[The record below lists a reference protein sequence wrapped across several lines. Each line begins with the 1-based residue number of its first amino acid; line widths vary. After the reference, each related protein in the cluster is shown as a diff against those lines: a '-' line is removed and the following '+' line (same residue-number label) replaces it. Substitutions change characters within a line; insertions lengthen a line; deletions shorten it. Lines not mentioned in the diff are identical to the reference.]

1 MGNIHS
7 FPFLGKGFT
16 LSTNDENVTELD
28 ENMDK
33 ISMSPIYLTVISV
46 GGILAIYSLY
56 RIVKILR
63 DRHK

>member
-7 FPFLGKGFT
+7 FPFPGKGFT
-16 LSTNDENVTELD
+16 LSTNDENVTGLN

-33 ISMSPIYLTVISV
+33 ISMSPIYWTVISV

-56 RIVKILR
+56 KIVKILR